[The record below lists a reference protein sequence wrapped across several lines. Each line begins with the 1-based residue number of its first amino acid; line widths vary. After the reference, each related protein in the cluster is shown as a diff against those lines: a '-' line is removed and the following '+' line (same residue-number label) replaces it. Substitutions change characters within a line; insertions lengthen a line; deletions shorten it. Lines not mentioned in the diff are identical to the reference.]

1 MKNEYYKQSVTV
13 FGIVI
18 PLVLMLVVG
27 LAALYMSS
35 STATEYKKKKV
46 VYDQAQTEMKAT
58 VALQTQLQEKGKYIE
73 EWDKMLKT
81 ETRGSFLEHWKTA
94 EAKFSGK
101 ELTKTSH
108 NWLNYSEGLGKGI
121 NQPASQVNMSFSAT
135 YRAMQLA
142 LMEMETKLP
151 QMQLDSMTITPS
163 SNGESLDFK
172 TKFTVWTLK

>member
-13 FGIVI
+13 FGIAI
-18 PLVLMLVVG
+18 PLGLMLVVG
-27 LAALYMSS
+27 LAAMYMSS
-35 STATEYKKKKV
+35 STSAEYKKKKL
-46 VYDQAQTEMKAT
+46 VYDQAQSAMKET
-58 VALQTQLQEKGKYIE
+58 VALQGKLQKTSKYLE
-73 EWDKMLKT
+73 EWDHMLKT

-94 EAKFSGK
+94 EQRFSGK

-151 QMQLDSMTITPS
+151 QMQLDSMTMTPS
-163 SNGESLDFK
+163 SNGESLNFN